1 MELGWALVLTLVL
14 VLVTAFFVAAEYSL
28 VRVRETQL
36 AELTERGSAVA
47 ALGQRLV
54 RRIDEYISATQVG
67 ITGAN
72 LGLGIV
78 GEPAVFDLISRVLRV
93 DPGAEGLLHALAFIV
108 AFTLVTF
115 VTIVVGELAPKYL
128 ALHAPLRVLLLT
140 AVPLFAFTQL
150 VRPFIWAVG
159 GAARL
164 VVRPFGAADRAR
176 EATYSEEELRLL
188 VAASARSGVLQESER
203 ELLQNVLG
211 FADKIVRQVMV
222 PRTEI
227 VAVEASS
234 SVADVTEL
242 AQKHPF
248 TRYPVFREDLDNV
261 IGVVHVR
268 DLVGVSPDQ
277 ARRTRVTQVMRR
289 VVAVPETMHLDRALA
304 EMRRQ
309 RIPLFLVIDE
319 FGGTAGL
326 VTMEDVLE
334 ELVGELQDEFDKAAP
349 LIRKQDDGT
358 YLVDGLTS
366 LDDLRERFGL
376 ALDGEPYDTV
386 GGLVFGK
393 LGRLARIGDSVD
405 IDGWHAEGTAMDGRR
420 VAQVRIRA
428 GNRPG
433 VSRSQ

>member
-108 AFTLVTF
+108 AFTVVTF
-115 VTIVVGELAPKYL
+115 VTIVIG
-128 ALHAPLRVLLLT
+128 
-140 AVPLFAFTQL
+140 
-150 VRPFIWAVG
+150 
-159 GAARL
+159 
-164 VVRPFGAADRAR
+164 
-176 EATYSEEELRLL
+176 
-188 VAASARSGVLQESER
+188 
-203 ELLQNVLG
+203 
-211 FADKIVRQVMV
+211 
-222 PRTEI
+222 
-227 VAVEASS
+227 
-234 SVADVTEL
+234 EL

-268 DLVGVSPDQ
+268 DLVGTSPEQ
-277 ARRTRVTQVMRR
+277 GRRTRVTQVMRR
-289 VVAVPETMHLDRALA
+289 VVAVPETLHLDRALA

-349 LIRKQDDGT
+349 LIRKQDDGS
-358 YLVDGLTS
+358 YLIDGLTS
-366 LDDLRERFGL
+366 LDDLRERL
-376 ALDGEPYDTV
+376 NLDLTHEPYDTV

-405 IDGWHAEGTAMDGRR
+405 IDGWRAEVTAMDGRR

>member
-1 MELGWALVLTLVL
+1 MDLGWALLLTLVL
-14 VLVTAFFVAAEYSL
+14 VLVTAFFVAAEYAL

-36 AELTERGSAVA
+36 AELASSGNALA
-47 ALGQRLV
+47 ALGLRMV

-78 GEPAVFDLISRVLRV
+78 GEPAFFNLITRVFLTDAA
-93 DPGAEGLLHALAFIV
+93 AEGLVHALSFV
-108 AFTLVTF
+108 LAFTIVTF
-115 VTIVVGELAPKYL
+115 LTIVIGELAPKYL
-128 ALHAPLRVLLLT
+128 ALHSPRTVLLVS
-140 AVPLFAFTQL
+140 AAPLFAFTQL

-159 GAARL
+159 GAARMI
-164 VVRPFGAADRAR
+164 VRPFGAADTAR

-203 ELLQNVLG
+203 ELLHNVLS

-222 PRTEI
+222 PRTGI
-227 VAVEASS
+227 VAVEASV

-242 AQKHPF
+242 AQKHPY

-261 IGVVHVR
+261 IGVVHAR
-268 DLVGVSPDQ
+268 DLVGMSAEQ
-277 ARRTRVTQVMRR
+277 TRRTRVTQVMRR

-326 VTMEDVLE
+326 VTMEDILE
-334 ELVGELQDEFDKAAP
+334 ELVGELRDEFDKGAP
-349 LIRKQDDGT
+349 LIRKQDDGS
-358 YLVDGLTS
+358 YIVDGLTG
-366 LDDLRERFGL
+366 LDDLRQRL
-376 ALDGEPYDTV
+376 HLDLEDEPYDTV

-393 LGRLARIGDSVD
+393 LGRLARIGDIVEV
-405 IDGWHAEGTAMDGRR
+405 DGWRAEVTAMDGRR
-420 VAQVRIRA
+420 VAQVRLRA
-428 GNRPG
+428 THRPG
-433 VSRSQ
+433 AARTQ

>member
-1 MELGWALVLTLVL
+1 MGLGWGLLVTIILIFI
-14 VLVTAFFVAAEYSL
+14 TAFFVAAEYSL

-36 AELTERGSAVA
+36 AELSEAGNPIAR
-47 ALGQRLV
+47 LGQGMV

-67 ITGAN
+67 ITAASLL
-72 LGLGIV
+72 LGLV
-78 GEPAVFDLISRVLRV
+78 GEPAVFAILDSVFHIDTDAGV
-93 DPGAEGLLHALAFIV
+93 LHALAFV
-108 AFTLVTF
+108 AAFAVVTF
-115 VTIVVGELAPKYL
+115 VTIVLGELAPKYL
-128 ALHAPLRVLLLT
+128 ALHAPLRILLVT
-140 AVPLFAFTQL
+140 AAPLFAFTQL

-164 VVRPFGAADRAR
+164 VVRPFGAASRAS
-176 EATYSEEELRLL
+176 ESTYSEEELRLL

-203 ELLQNVLG
+203 ELLSNVLN

-234 SVADVTEL
+234 TVADVTEL

-248 TRYPVFREDLDNV
+248 TRYPVYREDLDNV
-261 IGVVHVR
+261 IGVVHLR
-268 DLVGVSPDQ
+268 DLVGIAPDA

-289 VVAVPETMHLDRALA
+289 VVAVPETLHLDKALA

-326 VTMEDVLE
+326 VTMEDILE

-349 LIRKQDDGT
+349 LIRRQEDGSF
-358 YLVDGLTS
+358 LVDGLTS
-366 LDDLRERFGL
+366 LDDVRERFGL
-376 ALDGEPYDTV
+376 SLVGEPYDTV

-393 LGRLARIGDSVD
+393 LGRLARIGDQVEV
-405 IDGWHAEGTAMDGRR
+405 EGLRFEVTAMDARR
-420 VAQVRIRA
+420 IAQVRIRPP
-428 GNRPG
+428 GRP
-433 VSRSQ
+433 SARAS

>member
-1 MELGWALVLTLVL
+1 MELGWALLLTVVL
-14 VLVTAFFVAAEYSL
+14 VLVTAFFVAAEYAL

-36 AELTERGSAVA
+36 AELAERGSAIA
-47 ALGQRLV
+47 ALGQRMA

-78 GEPAVFDLISRVLRV
+78 GEPAVFSVIDRIFNV
-93 DPGAEGLLHALAFIV
+93 GAEAQGIVHVLSFVV

-128 ALHAPLRVLLLT
+128 ALNSPLGVLLLT
-140 AVPLFAFTQL
+140 AAPLFAFTQL

-164 VVRPFGAADRAR
+164 VVRPFGAASRAR

-227 VAVEASS
+227 VGIEASAT
-234 SVADVTEL
+234 VTDVTEL
-242 AQKHPF
+242 AQKHPY
-248 TRYPVFREDLDNV
+248 TRYPVYREDLDNV

-268 DLVGVSPDQ
+268 DLVGMPSDQ
-277 ARRTRVTQVMRR
+277 SRRMRVTQVMRR
-289 VVAVPETMHLDRALA
+289 VVAIPETTHLDRALA

-309 RIPLFLVIDE
+309 RVPMFIVIDE

-326 VTMEDVLE
+326 VTMEDILE
-334 ELVGELQDEFDKAAP
+334 ELVGELQDEFDRSAP
-349 LIRKQDDGT
+349 LIRKQDDGS

-366 LDDLRERFGL
+366 LDDLRERLRIDL
-376 ALDGEPYDTV
+376 ADEPYDTV

-393 LGRLARIGDSVD
+393 LGRLARIGDSVEL
-405 IDGWHAEGTAMDGRR
+405 DGWRAEVTAMDGRR
-420 VAQVRIRA
+420 IAQVRLRTA
-428 GNRPG
+428 NRPG
-433 VSRSQ
+433 VPRA

>member
-115 VTIVVGELAPKYL
+115 VTIVIGELAPKYL

-203 ELLQNVLG
+203 ELLHNVLG

-234 SVADVTEL
+234 SVADVTDL

-268 DLVGVSPDQ
+268 DLVGTSPEQ
-277 ARRTRVTQVMRR
+277 GRRTRVTQVMRR
-289 VVAVPETMHLDRALA
+289 VVAVPETLHLDRALA

-309 RIPLFLVIDE
+309 RVPLFLVIDE

-334 ELVGELQDEFDKAAP
+334 ELVGELEDEFDKAGP
-349 LIRKQDDGT
+349 LIRKQDDGSF
-358 YLVDGLTS
+358 LVDGLTS
-366 LDDLRERFGL
+366 LDDVRERL
-376 ALDGEPYDTV
+376 RVTLLDEPYDTV

-393 LGRLARIGDSVD
+393 LGRLARIGDNVE
-405 IDGWHAEGTAMDGRR
+405 IDGWRAEVTAMDGRR
-420 VAQVRIRA
+420 IAQVRLRTA
-428 GNRPG
+428 NRPG
-433 VSRSQ
+433 VSRAQ

>member
-1 MELGWALVLTLVL
+1 MELGWALLLTIAL
-14 VLVTAFFVAAEYSL
+14 VLVTAFFVAAEYAL

-36 AELTERGSAVA
+36 AELAERGSALA
-47 ALGQRLV
+47 ALGQRMV

-67 ITGAN
+67 ITAAN

-78 GEPAVFDLISRVLRV
+78 GEPAVFSLIGPVFAV
-93 DPGAEGLLHALAFIV
+93 DAEVAGIFHALAFII
-108 AFTLVTF
+108 AFAIVTF
-115 VTIVVGELAPKYL
+115 VTIVIGELAPKYL
-128 ALHAPLRVLLLT
+128 ALHSPLRVLLLT
-140 AVPLFAFTQL
+140 AAPLFAFTQL

-159 GAARL
+159 GSARL

-203 ELLQNVLG
+203 ELLSNVLN
-211 FADKIVRQVMV
+211 FADKVVRQVMV

-227 VAVEASS
+227 VAVEANST
-234 SVADVTEL
+234 VADVTEL

-248 TRYPVFREDLDNV
+248 TRYPIYREDLDNV

-268 DLVGVSPDQ
+268 DLVGMPPDQ

-309 RIPLFLVIDE
+309 RVPLFLVIDE

-349 LIRKQDDGT
+349 LIRKQDDGSF
-358 YLVDGLTS
+358 LVDGLTS
-366 LDDLRERFGL
+366 LDDLRERL
-376 ALDGEPYDTV
+376 SLELSDEPYDTV

-393 LGRLARIGDSVD
+393 LGRLARIGDSVE
-405 IDGWHAEGTAMDGRR
+405 IDGWRAEVTAMDGRR
-420 VAQVRIRA
+420 IAQVRMRSA
-428 GNRPG
+428 HRQGAPRPK
-433 VSRSQ
+433 